1 MGSEAPVRGEP
12 ERIVL
17 VGFMASG
24 KTTVGALLARDL
36 GWGFVDLDRV
46 IEARHGATVA
56 EIFAARGEAFFR
68 AEEQRAAEGVG
79 SLTRHV
85 VATGGGAFIPAAT
98 RAALQRGAVV
108 VWLKCDL
115 PTILARIPDDQSR
128 PLAGSRE
135 RMTALLAE
143 REPSYRLA
151 DVTVDSSSE
160 GASDVARRIEEELRR
175 RRAKGVER

>member
-1 MGSEAPVRGEP
+1 MGQAASARGEP

-24 KTTVGALLARDL
+24 KTTVGGLLARDL

-56 EIFAARGEAFFR
+56 EIFATRGEAFFR
-68 AEEQRAAEGVG
+68 AEEQRAAEEVA

-85 VATGGGAFIPAAT
+85 VATGGGAFTVATT
-98 RAALQRGAVV
+98 RAALQHGAVV
-108 VWLKCDL
+108 VWLRCDL
-115 PTILARIPDDQSR
+115 PTILARIPDDRSR

-135 RMTALLAE
+135 RMAALLAE

-151 DVTVDSSSE
+151 DVTVDSSPT
-160 GASDVARRIEEELRR
+160 GAGDVARRIVEELGRH
-175 RRAKGVER
+175 RAKGVER